1 MTRKAR
7 IWIGGTLLLVIAM
20 NYALIGIPL
29 IKREV
34 SLREKT
40 RSIVM
45 SKSADDEFVLELFRK
60 ESLAVRKKQDMLN
73 GISLSLVVIVASWTV
88 FGLVFGKRK

>member
-7 IWIGGTLLLVIAM
+7 IWIGGTLLLVIAL

-29 IKREV
+29 IKREL

-60 ESLAVRKKQDMLN
+60 ESLAIHKKQDMLN
-73 GISLSLVVIVASWTV
+73 VISLSLAVIVASWTV
-88 FGLVFGKRK
+88 FGLVFGKKK

>member
-7 IWIGGTLLLVIAM
+7 LWIGGTLLLVIAL
-20 NYALIGIPL
+20 NYILIGIPL
-29 IKREV
+29 IKREL

-45 SKSADDEFVLELFRK
+45 SKSGGDEFVLELFRK
-60 ESLAVRKKQDMLN
+60 ESIAVRKRQDMLN
-73 GISLSLVVIVASWTV
+73 GISLSLAVIVASWTL
-88 FGLVFGKRK
+88 FGLVFGKKK

>member
-7 IWIGGTLLLVIAM
+7 IWIGGTLLLIIAL

-29 IKREV
+29 AKR
-34 SLREKT
+34 SLSLHEKT
-40 RSIVM
+40 RSIIM

-60 ESLAVRKKQDMLN
+60 ESAVIQKKCDMLN
-73 GISLSLVVIVASWTV
+73 GISLSLVIIVASWAV
-88 FGLVFGKRK
+88 FGLVFQRKR

>member
-7 IWIGGTLLLVIAM
+7 IWIGGTLLIVIVV

-29 IKREV
+29 AKREL

-40 RSIVM
+40 RSIIM

-60 ESLAVRKKQDMLN
+60 ESSVVHRKRDMLN
-73 GISLSLVVIVASWTV
+73 VISLSLTVIIASWTI
-88 FGLVFGKRK
+88 FGLVFGKKK